1 MEGRDFS
8 AYVVIYDS
16 DENTNRS
23 TIQMSNICNKM
34 LYYMKRH
41 LSVSLNVIGSI
52 KSLCLSGYVIFTSC
66 NSDHELR

>member
-23 TIQMSNICNKM
+23 TIQMSNIMIAIRCYN
-34 LYYMKRH
+34 
-41 LSVSLNVIGSI
+41 I
-52 KSLCLSGYVIFTSC
+52 
-66 NSDHELR
+66 